1 MLLYTCFFFFYS
13 FNDNR
18 YISIYFFFQFKMQIV
33 FLSSSPNIEYKYVI
47 RGKLNFDINLERSFH
62 YKLKTRKYI
71 HTYRVD
77 RTDLEH
83 NSVSTTR

>member
-1 MLLYTCFFFFYS
+1 MITGIY
-13 FNDNR
+13 R
-18 YISIYFFFQFKMQIV
+18 YIFFFQFKMQIV